1 MSKTL
6 LTTTGLLAGLAAF
19 LAVNLLADR
28 TLTSAR
34 ADLTENHLYTV
45 SDGAKRVMAGLSEPV
60 TLRYYYSESVANDIP
75 NIRGYAQRVR
85 GLLEEFAASSG
96 GKVTLEVIDPEPFSD
111 TEDAAVAAGI
121 AGQPV
126 NEAGDLLYFGLQAT
140 GSTDQHEEIA
150 FLDPRREESLEYE
163 VTRIISRLGHP
174 DRKVLAVVSA
184 LPLSGRQ
191 AMPWQGGGGEEPY
204 YLFEEMQ
211 QEYDVHLVQPGA
223 TELPKDT
230 ELLLV
235 AHPKGISD
243 ELLYAVDQFVLKG
256 GHALFFVD
264 PYCET
269 DRPPADPN
277 DPMSQFTAERSS
289 NLGRIFEAWGLE
301 MKTGVF
307 AGDRGTALTLPAG
320 ERKQPIAHVWYEQL
334 KPENF
339 NSKDIVTAGVQSILL
354 STPGIL
360 TRKDGATIELDPLV
374 QTSPDAEEL
383 QTSTV
388 QFMPDA
394 SKILAEF
401 VPSGQP
407 FTIAARVHGTVKTAF
422 PEGRPAPDKKQPG
435 EDADAPPAATPD
447 PGFVAE
453 SKEPINVVVVA
464 DADLLHDAF
473 WVSKQRLF
481 GNAGP
486 AVAMV
491 RNGNGDFVMAALD
504 NLAGSNDLISVRPRA
519 SFDRPFER
527 IDAIRKDAEQKFAAN
542 EQALEAQLHDLEGK
556 LSELE
561 GAKKGGDEMILSP
574 EQRAEIE
581 QFQQQR
587 LETRKKLRDVQFDL
601 RRDIDHVET
610 MIKVVNIG
618 LVPAL
623 LCVAAL
629 ALLGWR
635 RQRRA

>member
-1 MSKTL
+1 
-6 LTTTGLLAGLAAF
+6 
-19 LAVNLLADR
+19 V
-28 TLTSAR
+28 
-34 ADLTENHLYTV
+34 V
-45 SDGAKRVMAGLSEPV
+45 AGLSEPV
-60 TLRYYYSESVANDIP
+60 TLRYYFTEAVANDIP
-75 NIRGYAQRVR
+75 QIRGYAQRVR

-121 AGQPV
+121 LGQTVPQSGEV
-126 NEAGDLLYFGLQAT
+126 LYFGLQAT

-150 FLDPRREESLEYE
+150 FLDPRREASLEYD

-174 DRKVLAVVSA
+174 DRKVLTVVSA
-184 LPLSGRQ
+184 LPLAGRQ
-191 AMPWQGGGGEEPY
+191 ANPFQGGGGEEPY
-204 YLFEEMQ
+204 FLYDQMQ

-223 TELPKDT
+223 TELPQDT
-230 ELLLV
+230 ELLVV

-243 ELLYAVDQFVLKG
+243 ELLYAVDQYILKG
-256 GHALFFVD
+256 GHALIFVD
-264 PYCET
+264 PYCEM

-277 DPMSQFTAERSS
+277 DPMSQYTAERASDMA
-289 NLGRIFEAWGLE
+289 RVFDAWGLE
-301 MKTGVF
+301 MKPGVF
-307 AGDRGTALTLPAG
+307 AADRTNAYVMSDDQ
-320 ERKQPIAHVWYEQL
+320 RKPPIAHVQYAEF

-339 NSKDIVTAGVQSILL
+339 NSQDIVTAGLQSIML

-360 TRKDGATIELDPLV
+360 SLKDGATIQMDPLV
-374 QTSPDAEEL
+374 QTSADAEEL

-394 SKILAEF
+394 GKMLAEF
-401 VPSGQP
+401 VPAGKP
-407 FTIAARVHGTVKTAF
+407 FTIAARLHGTVKTGF

-453 SKEPINVVVVA
+453 SSQPINVVVVA

-473 WVSKQRLF
+473 WVRMQRLF

-486 AVAMV
+486 AMPMV
-491 RNGNGDFVMAALD
+491 HHGNGEFVMAALD
-504 NLAGSNDLISVRPRA
+504 NLSGSNDLISVRPRA
-519 SFDRPFER
+519 SFERPFER
-527 IDAIRKDAEQKFAAN
+527 IDAMQKDAQQKFAAN
-542 EQALEAQLHDLEGK
+542 EQALQAQLHDLEQK
-556 LSELE
+556 LNDLQ
-561 GAKKGGDEMILSP
+561 GAKQGGDQLILSP
-574 EQRAEIE
+574 EQRAEID
-581 QFQQQR
+581 QFEQQR
-587 LETRKKLRDVQFDL
+587 LQTRKALRDVQFDL

>member
-6 LTTTGLLAGLAAF
+6 LTTTGLVAGLAAF

-45 SDGAKRVMAGLSEPV
+45 SDGAKRVVAGLSEPV

-75 NIRGYAQRVR
+75 SIRAYAQRVR

-96 GKVTLEVIDPEPFSD
+96 GKVKLEVIDPEPFTD

-121 AGQPV
+121 AGQRV
-126 NEAGDLLYFGLQAT
+126 NDAGDLLYFGLQAT

-174 DRKVLAVVSA
+174 DRKVLTVVSA
-184 LPLSGRQ
+184 LPLAGRQ
-191 AMPWQGGGGEEPY
+191 ANPFEGGGGEESY
-204 YLFEEMQ
+204 YLYDEMQ

-230 ELLLV
+230 ELLVV

-264 PYCET
+264 PFCET

-277 DPMSQFTAERSS
+277 DPMSQYTSERSS
-289 NLGRIFEAWGLE
+289 NLAKLFDAWGLE

-307 AGDRGTALTLPAG
+307 AGDRATAISMPAG
-320 ERKQPIAHVWYEQL
+320 ERKQPIAYVWYQQL
-334 KPENF
+334 KPDNF
-339 NSKDIVTAGVQSILL
+339 NAKDIVTSGVQSILL

-360 TRKDGATIELDPLV
+360 SLKDGATVQMDPLV
-374 QTSPDAEEL
+374 QTSSDAEEL
-383 QTSTV
+383 QTSSI
-388 QFMPDA
+388 QFMPDPA
-394 SKILAEF
+394 KVLADF
-401 VPSGQP
+401 VPTGTP
-407 FTIAARVHGTVKTAF
+407 YTIAARVHGTVKTGF
-422 PEGRPAPDKKQPG
+422 PEGRPAPAKKQPG

-447 PGFVAE
+447 PDFVAE

-464 DADLLHDAF
+464 DADLLADMF
-473 WVSKQRLF
+473 WVRKQRLF

-486 AVAMV
+486 PVAMV
-491 RNGNGDFVMAALD
+491 QNGNGDFVMAALD
-504 NLAGSNDLISVRPRA
+504 NLSGSNDLISVRPRA

-527 IDAIRKDAEQKFAAN
+527 IDAIRKDAEQKYAAN
-542 EQALEAQLHDLEGK
+542 EQSLQAQLHDLEQK
-556 LSELE
+556 LNDLQ
-561 GAKKGGDEMILSP
+561 GAKQGGDELILSP
-574 EQRAEIE
+574 EQRTEID
-581 QFQQQR
+581 QFEQQR
-587 LETRKKLRDVQFDL
+587 LQTRKALRDVQFDL

-610 MIKVVNIG
+610 VIKVVNIG

>member
-1 MSKTL
+1 
-6 LTTTGLLAGLAAF
+6 
-19 LAVNLLADR
+19 
-28 TLTSAR
+28 
-34 ADLTENHLYTV
+34 
-45 SDGAKRVMAGLSEPV
+45 
-60 TLRYYYSESVANDIP
+60 
-75 NIRGYAQRVR
+75 
-85 GLLEEFAASSG
+85 
-96 GKVTLEVIDPEPFSD
+96 
-111 TEDAAVAAGI
+111 
-121 AGQPV
+121 
-126 NEAGDLLYFGLQAT
+126 
-140 GSTDQHEEIA
+140 
-150 FLDPRREESLEYE
+150 
-163 VTRIISRLGHP
+163 
-174 DRKVLAVVSA
+174 
-184 LPLSGRQ
+184 
-191 AMPWQGGGGEEPY
+191 
-204 YLFEEMQ
+204 
-211 QEYDVHLVQPGA
+211 
-223 TELPKDT
+223 
-230 ELLLV
+230 
-235 AHPKGISD
+235 
-243 ELLYAVDQFVLKG
+243 
-256 GHALFFVD
+256 
-264 PYCET
+264 
-269 DRPPADPN
+269 
-277 DPMSQFTAERSS
+277 
-289 NLGRIFEAWGLE
+289 
-301 MKTGVF
+301 
-307 AGDRGTALTLPAG
+307 
-320 ERKQPIAHVWYEQL
+320 
-334 KPENF
+334 
-339 NSKDIVTAGVQSILL
+339 VQSILL

-360 TRKDGATIELDPLV
+360 TRKDGATIELEPLV

-401 VPSGQP
+401 VPSEQP
-407 FTIAARVHGTVKTAF
+407 FTIAARVHGTVKTGF
-422 PEGRPAPDKKQPG
+422 PEGRPAPDTKQPG
-435 EDADAPPAATPD
+435 EDADAPPAAVPD

-519 SFDRPFER
+519 SFDRPFDR